1 MSEYDCG
8 DHIIFTFCQQTF
20 AKYVHFHDVYDNDSS
35 KAKYHGLKN
44 WMNEHFQTERK
55 SHFTEA
61 TFDDYNSRSA
71 DWTSQ
76 FDEWG
81 RQAFEVLRTSLRE
94 IIEQR
99 KAWNRDGCGLGLPG
113 EELAEMLHHAA
124 WAREKVLDFVGR
136 EELIAEALR
145 RVFFPI
151 GSRILGNNSSSSSS
165 SSSSS
170 IQVASSSSLGHV
182 SVASGVG
189 LTGESLD
196 GKGSQSGSPGRNN
209 PKKGKISPSK
219 SHPDPPEVNNFD
231 GISLYLVGSSGV
243 GKTAVMAQLA
253 AQIYEQQQAPGQSE
267 HIRNR
272 PVVIR
277 FCGTSEH
284 SLRGLLLVTR

>member
-1 MSEYDCG
+1 
-8 DHIIFTFCQQTF
+8 
-20 AKYVHFHDVYDNDSS
+20 
-35 KAKYHGLKN
+35 
-44 WMNEHFQTERK
+44 MNEHFQTERK
-55 SHFTEA
+55 SHFTQA
-61 TFDDYNSRSA
+61 TFSDYISESA
-71 DWTSQ
+71 EWKSQ
-76 FDEWG
+76 FDDWG
-81 RQAFEVLRTSLRE
+81 RQASEVLHASLHE

-99 KAWNRDGCGLGLPG
+99 KAWNCDGCGLGLPG

-145 RVFFPI
+145 RVFSPS
-151 GSRILGNNSSSSSS
+151 GSSSLDNNSSRSSST
-165 SSSSS
+165 
-170 IQVASSSSLGHV
+170 QVASSISLNHV
-182 SVASGVG
+182 RSAPKIV

-196 GKGSQSGSPGRNN
+196 GKGSQSGSPGKNS

-219 SHPDPPEVNNFD
+219 SRPDPPEANKFD
-231 GISLYLVGSSGV
+231 GISLHLVGPSGV
-243 GKTAVMAQLA
+243 GKTAVMAKLA
-253 AQIYEQQQAPGQSE
+253 AQIYEQQNAEGQPE